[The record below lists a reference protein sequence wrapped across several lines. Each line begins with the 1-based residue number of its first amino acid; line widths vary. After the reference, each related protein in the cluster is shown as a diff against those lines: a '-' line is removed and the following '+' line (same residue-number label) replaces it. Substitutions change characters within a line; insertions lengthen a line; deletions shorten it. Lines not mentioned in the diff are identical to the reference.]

1 MDEGGETTAVIG
13 TPLDRAY
20 PLQNADLQQEIMDKG
35 MAISQYPV
43 GHTTT
48 KRDFVLLNYTMAL
61 ISDASVIVEAEDES
75 EILHHGWEALRLGI
89 PLFICQS
96 VFQNKELKWP
106 RELEDYG
113 AAELVDMD
121 QIFEFTPPNI
131 PLEDLLR
138 NIP

>member
-1 MDEGGETTAVIG
+1 
-13 TPLDRAY
+13 
-20 PLQNADLQQEIMDKG
+20 
-35 MAISQYPV
+35 
-43 GHTTT
+43 
-48 KRDFVLLNYTMAL
+48 MAL